1 MAAAVAATTPP
12 VADTRCVG
20 GGGGGEPS
28 VATVR
33 HQTAVPLPS
42 TDIPALTSSGRRR
55 RRLRGNDRNPQASRS
70 STSSCSSSPV
80 TSSDDD
86 DDDDD
91 EDDDDVGG
99 GGGGGGGLD
108 GVEAEFGGRGV
119 VGVKPAPVAAK
130 RLKDLQQHL
139 VDLDDLELLDRH
151 LAADGVPGDPAE
163 DGGVGGATAMVA
175 EELRQKNKDLVLAAR
190 LGKALLAKNDELS
203 LMNER
208 LAEEYGDKLE
218 EIEQDRHR
226 LRRQLAQS
234 KAECEQRC
242 HELQADLRDLQAV
255 LDSRE
260 RQLREADKQK
270 RAVVRELT
278 DQNGRLQSHIRELSQ
293 AEAELRHKCR
303 LLEDAQQLQ
312 HGSGKWTG
320 IGGVGSPTSMTNGG
334 STTDYGSLTPD
345 DYRSLDVL
353 RDEIDMKA
361 AEKQR
366 LQKRMAEL
374 RADRDRL
381 AELLELKD
389 RQLAECRAEANH
401 YEHRSAMLAKQLD
414 DALSGD
420 WRGRGGKCASCSGQA
435 GGAAVYRTNG
445 AGGTES
451 QPMSLLAELEQ
462 AEAAITQT
470 AARPQPPPMVDV
482 DLTAEHPPNDF
493 GADAERLVVRL
504 CDALERRAG
513 HTDVVSTELSAGTK
527 YRLLKLMGCSGGGE
541 DGSAEASVKSSG
553 SVDLAELVRNRDG
566 RVAELT
572 CELSVRDAE
581 LQAAREERDLAVRDK
596 MDAMRI
602 KCVRC
607 GDTGSGEPA
616 DTTSGSGTDE
626 KDASLIPE
634 LLRKAWEQRDGAVR
648 RKNAVQVQLAR
659 TRVDVLQANGQLM
672 EAIGQKVEL
681 SQQLEQWQMDMQ
693 SLLDE
698 QMRRKLLAPPMQ
710 SSATGAPEFGGGNQQ
725 KCSGTGGFPS
735 MSASSLGS
743 LGSSGL
749 MNSLLMI
756 AGGGGNANR

>member
-12 VADTRCVG
+12 TADNRCVG
-20 GGGGGEPS
+20 GGEPS
-28 VATVR
+28 AVTMR
-33 HQTAVPLPS
+33 HQTVVPLPS
-42 TDIPALTSSGRRR
+42 SDIPALTSSGRRR
-55 RRLRGNDRNPQASRS
+55 RRLGGNDSNPQVSRS

-80 TSSDDD
+80 SSS
-86 DDDDD
+86 DDD
-91 EDDDDVGG
+91 EDDDNDGG
-99 GGGGGGGLD
+99 HGGMD
-108 GVEAEFGGRGV
+108 GAKAEFGGRGV
-119 VGVKPAPVAAK
+119 VGVQPPPVAAK

-151 LAADGVPGDPAE
+151 LAVENATGNSLHDSAS
-163 DGGVGGATAMVA
+163 DGGAATGMVA

-226 LRRQLAQS
+226 LRRQLAQAR
-234 KAECEQRC
+234 AECEQRC

-303 LLEDAQQLQ
+303 LLEDAQQPQ

-320 IGGVGSPTSMTNGG
+320 IGGVGSPASITNGG

-414 DALSGD
+414 DALCSGSAGD
-420 WRGRGGKCASCSGQA
+420 WRGRGGKCASCGNG
-435 GGAAVYRTNG
+435 GGATTASRTNG
-445 AGGTES
+445 SGGTES

-462 AEAAITQT
+462 AEAASTQT
-470 AARPQPPPMVDV
+470 AAGPPPPMVDV
-482 DLTAEHPPNDF
+482 DLTEHRPKDPNDF
-493 GADAERLVVRL
+493 GTDAERLVTRL

-513 HTDVVSTELSAGTK
+513 QADAVSPELSASTR
-527 YRLLKLMGCSGGGE
+527 YRLLKLMGCGGSGVG
-541 DGSAEASVKSSG
+541 DGSTAAGGKSTG
-553 SVDLAELVRNRDG
+553 AVDLAELVRNRDG

-602 KCVRC
+602 QCARC
-607 GDTGSGEPA
+607 GDAGSGEAA
-616 DTTSGSGTDE
+616 DATSGSGTDE

-693 SLLDE
+693 ALLDE
-698 QMRRKLLAPPMQ
+698 QMRRKLLAPPVQ
-710 SSATGAPEFGGGNQQ
+710 SSAAGTPEFGGGNQQ
-725 KCSGTGGFPS
+725 KFSSAGGFPS

>member
-1 MAAAVAATTPP
+1 MAAAVATAATPP
-12 VADTRCVG
+12 TDNRCVG
-20 GGGGGEPS
+20 GGGEPQ
-28 VATVR
+28 AIR
-33 HQTAVPLPS
+33 PQTVPLPS
-42 TDIPALTSSGRRR
+42 SVIPALTSSTAARSSGRRR
-55 RRLRGNDRNPQASRS
+55 RGGNGLRPKPSHRS
-70 STSSCSSSPV
+70 STSSRSSSP
-80 TSSDDD
+80 SSSSSSST
-86 DDDDD
+86 DDD
-91 EDDDDVGG
+91 EESV
-99 GGGGGGGLD
+99 
-108 GVEAEFGGRGV
+108 AAFGSHGV
-119 VGVKPAPVAAK
+119 VVAK

-139 VDLDDLELLDRH
+139 VDLEDLELLDRH
-151 LAADGVPGDPAE
+151 LTGGGDGVPESSCPQNTDVENAAGMA
-163 DGGVGGATAMVA
+163 A
-175 EELRQKNKDLVLAAR
+175 ELRQKNKDLILAAR

-226 LRRQLAQS
+226 LRRQLAQAR
-234 KAECEQRC
+234 AECEQRC

-303 LLEDAQQLQ
+303 LLEDTQQPQ
-312 HGSGKWTG
+312 HGSGKWNS
-320 IGGVGSPTSMTNGG
+320 IGGVGSPGTGTSMNNGG
-334 STTDYGSLTPD
+334 PTTDYGSLTPD

-381 AELLELKD
+381 GELLELKD
-389 RQLAECRAEANH
+389 RQLAECRAEATH

-414 DALSGD
+414 DALCSSGGSGD
-420 WRGRGGKCASCSGQA
+420 WRARGGKCASCQA
-435 GGAAVYRTNG
+435 PGGGMTRLTGARTNVS
-445 AGGTES
+445 GGTES

-462 AEAAITQT
+462 AEAANSHAT
-470 AARPQPPPMVDV
+470 PQMAQPAHQMVDV
-482 DLTAEHPPNDF
+482 DLSSRQSNGPMELGQPEMDV
-493 GADAERLVVRL
+493 ERWATRL
-504 CDALERRAG
+504 CDVLERQKNLDAG
-513 HTDVVSTELSAGTK
+513 SRPLQELSADTR
-527 YRLLKLMGCSGGGE
+527 YRLLKLIGSG
-541 DGSAEASVKSSG
+541 DNGSTPVANGKQSSN
-553 SVDLAELVRNRDG
+553 VDLAELVRNRDG

-572 CELSVRDAE
+572 CELSVREAE

-602 KCVRC
+602 QRVSCIE
-607 GDTGSGEPA
+607 GSVD
-616 DTTSGSGTDE
+616 DTTSGSGADE
-626 KDASLIPE
+626 KNSSLIPE

-693 SLLDE
+693 ALLDE
-698 QMRRKLLAPPMQ
+698 QMRRKLLAPPPQ
-710 SSATGAPEFGGGNQQ
+710 SSATGAPEYGTGGNHQN
-725 KCSGTGGFPS
+725 KCASHGNAGGFPS

-756 AGGGGNANR
+756 ASGGGNANR

>member
-12 VADTRCVG
+12 TADNRCVG
-20 GGGGGEPS
+20 GGEPS
-28 VATVR
+28 AATMR
-33 HQTAVPLPS
+33 HQTVVPLPS
-42 TDIPALTSSGRRR
+42 SDIPALTSSGRRR
-55 RRLRGNDRNPQASRS
+55 RQLGGNDRNPQVSRS

-80 TSSDDD
+80 SSS
-86 DDDDD
+86 DDD
-91 EDDDDVGG
+91 EDDDDDGG
-99 GGGGGGGLD
+99 HGGMD
-108 GVEAEFGGRGV
+108 GAEAKFGGRGV
-119 VGVKPAPVAAK
+119 VGVQPPPVAAK
-130 RLKDLQQHL
+130 RLKDLQQQL
-139 VDLDDLELLDRH
+139 VDLDDLELLDHH
-151 LAADGVPGDPAE
+151 LAIDSEPGNSQRDSAP
-163 DGGVGGATAMVA
+163 DGGAGGTTGMVA

-226 LRRQLAQS
+226 LRRQLAQAR
-234 KAECEQRC
+234 AECEQRC

-303 LLEDAQQLQ
+303 LLEDAQQPQ

-320 IGGVGSPTSMTNGG
+320 IGGVGSPASITNGG

-374 RADRDRL
+374 RSDRDRL

-414 DALSGD
+414 DALCSGGAGD
-420 WRGRGGKCASCSGQA
+420 WRGRGGKCASCNSA
-435 GGAAVYRTNG
+435 GGATTTSRTNG
-445 AGGTES
+445 SGGTES

-462 AEAAITQT
+462 AEAASTQT
-470 AARPQPPPMVDV
+470 AAGSAPPMVDV
-482 DLTAEHPPNDF
+482 DLTEHRPNDPNDF
-493 GADAERLVVRL
+493 GSDAERLVTRL

-513 HTDVVSTELSAGTK
+513 QADAVSPELSASTR
-527 YRLLKLMGCSGGGE
+527 YRLLKLMGCGGGGG
-541 DGSAEASVKSSG
+541 DGSTAAGVKSTG
-553 SVDLAELVRNRDG
+553 PVDLAELVRNRDG

-602 KCVRC
+602 QCVRC
-607 GDTGSGEPA
+607 GDAGSGEAA
-616 DTTSGSGTDE
+616 DATSGSGTDE
-626 KDASLIPE
+626 KDTSLIPE

-693 SLLDE
+693 ALLDE
-698 QMRRKLLAPPMQ
+698 QMRRKLLAPPVQ
-710 SSATGAPEFGGGNQQ
+710 SSATGTAEFGGGNQQ
-725 KCSGTGGFPS
+725 KFSSTGGFPS

>member
-1 MAAAVAATTPP
+1 MAAAVATTTPP
-12 VADTRCVG
+12 TADNRCVG
-20 GGGGGEPS
+20 GGEPTA
-28 VATVR
+28 VTMR
-33 HQTAVPLPS
+33 HQTTVPLPS
-42 TDIPALTSSGRRR
+42 SDIPALTSSGRRR
-55 RRLRGNDRNPQASRS
+55 RRLRGNGSNPQVSRS

-80 TSSDDD
+80 SSS
-86 DDDDD
+86 DDD
-91 EDDDDVGG
+91 EDDGDVGG
-99 GGGGGGGLD
+99 GGTD
-108 GVEAEFGGRGV
+108 SMEAEFGGRGV

-151 LAADGVPGDPAE
+151 LAVDGVPGDSPHDLAD
-163 DGGVGGATAMVA
+163 DGGVGGATGMVA

-293 AEAELRHKCR
+293 AEQELRHKCR
-303 LLEDAQQLQ
+303 LLEDAQQPQ

-320 IGGVGSPTSMTNGG
+320 IGGVGSPTSITNGG

-420 WRGRGGKCASCSGQA
+420 WRGRGGKCASCSSHA
-435 GGAAVYRTNG
+435 SGAATASRANG
-445 AGGTES
+445 VGGTES

-462 AEAAITQT
+462 AEAANTQT

-482 DLTAEHPPNDF
+482 DLTTDHQPNDHANDF
-493 GADAERLVVRL
+493 GADAERLVTRL

-513 HTDVVSTELSAGTK
+513 HADAVSPELSASTR
-527 YRLLKLMGCSGGGE
+527 YRLLKLMGCSGGG
-541 DGSAEASVKSSG
+541 DGSAAGGVKSTDA
-553 SVDLAELVRNRDG
+553 VDLAELVRNRDG

-607 GDTGSGEPA
+607 GDAGSGEPA
-616 DTTSGSGTDE
+616 DATSESNTDE

-693 SLLDE
+693 ALLDE
-698 QMRRKLLAPPMQ
+698 QMRRKLLAPPAH
-710 SSATGAPEFGGGNQQ
+710 SSAGGAPELGGGNQQ

>member
-1 MAAAVAATTPP
+1 MAAAVATTTPP
-12 VADTRCVG
+12 TTDNRCVG
-20 GGGGGEPS
+20 GGESS
-28 VATVR
+28 VATMR
-33 HQTAVPLPS
+33 HQTVVPLPS
-42 TDIPALTSSGRRR
+42 SDIPALTSSGRRQRR
-55 RRLRGNDRNPQASRS
+55 RRLDGNDSNPQVSRS
-70 STSSCSSSPV
+70 STSSCSSSTV
-80 TSSDDD
+80 SSSDDD
-86 DDDDD
+86 GDGDND
-91 EDDDDVGG
+91 GG
-99 GGGGGGGLD
+99 HSGMD

-119 VGVKPAPVAAK
+119 VGVQPPPVAAK

-151 LAADGVPGDPAE
+151 LAVESAPGNSLHDSAL
-163 DGGVGGATAMVA
+163 DGGATGMVA

-226 LRRQLAQS
+226 LRRQLAQAR
-234 KAECEQRC
+234 AECEQRC
-242 HELQADLRDLQAV
+242 HELQADLKDLQAV

-303 LLEDAQQLQ
+303 LLEDAQQPQ

-320 IGGVGSPTSMTNGG
+320 IGGVGSPASITNGG

-414 DALSGD
+414 DALCSGGAGD
-420 WRGRGGKCASCSGQA
+420 WRGRGGKCASCNNA
-435 GGAAVYRTNG
+435 GGALAASRTNG
-445 AGGTES
+445 SGGTES

-462 AEAAITQT
+462 AEAASTQM
-470 AARPQPPPMVDV
+470 AACPPPPMVDV
-482 DLTAEHPPNDF
+482 DLTEHRPNDPNDF
-493 GADAERLVVRL
+493 GTDAERLMTRL

-513 HTDVVSTELSAGTK
+513 QANAVSPELSASTR
-527 YRLLKLMGCSGGGE
+527 YRLLKLMGCSG
-541 DGSAEASVKSSG
+541 DGSAATGVKSTG
-553 SVDLAELVRNRDG
+553 AVDLAELVRNRDG

-602 KCVRC
+602 QCVRC
-607 GDTGSGEPA
+607 GNTGSGEAA
-616 DTTSGSGTDE
+616 DATSGSGTDE

-693 SLLDE
+693 ALLDE
-698 QMRRKLLAPPMQ
+698 QMRRKLLAPPAQ
-710 SSATGAPEFGGGNQQ
+710 SSAAGTSEFGGGNQQ
-725 KCSGTGGFPS
+725 KISSAGGFPS

>member
-1 MAAAVAATTPP
+1 MAAAVATTTPP
-12 VADTRCVG
+12 TADNRCVG
-20 GGGGGEPS
+20 GGDPS
-28 VATVR
+28 AAIAR

-42 TDIPALTSSGRRR
+42 ADIPTLTSSAGRRR
-55 RRLRGNDRNPQASRS
+55 RRSRANDPNSHASRS

-86 DDDDD
+86 EDDD
-91 EDDDDVGG
+91 EVGG
-99 GGGGGGGLD
+99 GGIGVMD

-130 RLKDLQQHL
+130 RLKDLQQQL

-151 LAADGVPGDPAE
+151 LAVDGATGDPSAE
-163 DGGVGGATAMVA
+163 DGGIGGVTGMVA

-303 LLEDAQQLQ
+303 LLEDAQQPQ

-320 IGGVGSPTSMTNGG
+320 IGGVGSPASMTNGG

-420 WRGRGGKCASCSGQA
+420 WRGRGAKCSSCSGQA
-435 GGAAVYRTNG
+435 GGVAAASRGANG
-445 AGGTES
+445 SGGTES

-462 AEAAITQT
+462 AEAASTQS
-470 AARPQPPPMVDV
+470 AARPQPAPMVDV
-482 DLTAEHPPNDF
+482 DLSTAERRFDDHLNDF
-493 GADAERLVVRL
+493 GADAERLVTRL

-513 HTDVVSTELSAGTK
+513 HADAVSPELSASTR
-527 YRLLKLMGCSGGGE
+527 YRLLKLMGCSGGG
-541 DGSAEASVKSSG
+541 DGSAAAGVKSAG
-553 SVDLAELVRNRDG
+553 AVDLAELVRNRDG

-602 KCVRC
+602 KCARC
-607 GDTGSGEPA
+607 GDAGGGEPA
-616 DTTSGSGTDE
+616 DDTSGSGTDE

-693 SLLDE
+693 ALLDE
-698 QMRRKLLAPPMQ
+698 QMRRKLLAPPAQ
-710 SSATGAPEFGGGNQQ
+710 SSGAGAPELGGGNQQ

-756 AGGGGNANR
+756 AGGGGNSNR